1 MPFTYTVFNLAKN
14 FFEYYNILLNKLANL
29 GVGVSEKK
37 IQGNRARIK
46 VQTPDEVGEIEL
58 RTEGNDIIVRFETG
72 TAPSKKSLEAV
83 RTGLEFIS
91 TILGGGSLLDASINV
106 AEESIDSALSGAH
119 GYLASTIANAVRDA
133 GEELRERIE
142 RPGLL
147 PPPPPFPGAV
157 TSEEYVSR
165 LEEIRAR
172 IISLREEIDIAR
184 QEGKNVERIELRF
197 SRAEKL
203 FNEAQRDAERGD
215 YSMAKSKLD
224 AANRIL
230 DRVEEMVNRLYY
242 G

>member
-1 MPFTYTVFNLAKN
+1 LPFTYTVFNLAKN

-29 GVGVSEKK
+29 GVGVSEKG

-133 GEELRERIE
+133 GEELREKVE

-184 QEGKNVERIELRF
+184 QEGKNIERIELRF

>member
-29 GVGVSEKK
+29 GVGVSEKR

-133 GEELRERIE
+133 GEELREKVE

>member
-29 GVGVSEKK
+29 GVGVSEKR

-133 GEELRERIE
+133 GEELREKVE

-147 PPPPPFPGAV
+147 PPPSFPGAV

-184 QEGKNVERIELRF
+184 QEGKRVKGIELRF

-203 FNEAQRDAERGD
+203 FDEAQRDAERGD

-242 G
+242 E

>member
-46 VQTPDEVGEIEL
+46 VQTPDEVGKIEL

-133 GEELRERIE
+133 GEELREKVE

-147 PPPPPFPGAV
+147 PPPPPFLGAV

-184 QEGKNVERIELRF
+184 QGGKKLEESSLDLVEQKSFLMKLKEMLR
-197 SRAEKL
+197 
-203 FNEAQRDAERGD
+203 
-215 YSMAKSKLD
+215 
-224 AANRIL
+224 
-230 DRVEEMVNRLYY
+230 EETIRWLNLS
-242 G
+242 